1 MPMALKTFW
10 ALVLLLTAGSDPIF
24 TLLPADGVTAGWQR
38 QGEERLF
45 SGAALYQ
52 HINGGAELYN
62 QFGFDRLAVQDY
74 AQGAHEVRVEIY
86 KMNDEAGASAV
97 FAEITRGMTTQT
109 LYGSACVI
117 DDYQIMFR
125 RGAYYVSLTRYE
137 LDPSFQAVMAA
148 LVTKIDAAIIALNR

>member
-1 MPMALKTFW
+1 M
-10 ALVLLLTAGSDPIF
+10 LLTAGSDPIF
-24 TLLPADGVTAGWQR
+24 SLMPGDGVSTGWQR
-38 QGEERLF
+38 QGAGRLF

-86 KMNDEAGASAV
+86 QMRDEAGAMAV
-97 FAEITRGMTTQT
+97 FAEITKGMAALT

-117 DDYQIMFR
+117 DDYQVMFR
-125 RGAYYVSLTRYE
+125 RGAYCISVTSYE
-137 LDPSFQAVMAA
+137 TGSAFMAVMAA
-148 LVTKIDAAIIALNR
+148 LAVKIDAAIIALSR

>member
-1 MPMALKTFW
+1 MHFALRTIW
-10 ALVLLLTAGSDPIF
+10 TLALLLASVSDPLF
-24 TLLPADGVTAGWQR
+24 TLMPSDGVPAGWQCK
-38 QGEERLF
+38 GEGRLYIG
-45 SGAALYQ
+45 SALYQ

-86 KMNDEAGASAV
+86 QMKDEAGAIAV

-109 LYGSACVI
+109 LYGSACVL
-117 DDYQIMFR
+117 DDYQIMFL
-125 RGAYYVSLTRYE
+125 RGAYCVSVTRYE

-148 LVTKIDAAIIALNR
+148 LVTKIDAALIETYR